1 MYKELTITA
10 IDNALNNITEKQTDR
25 IVIMAQTVELNGLK
39 QDILTSTIDDVFS
52 FVQEKVAQL
61 TGIAMTMDTKAS
73 YARFSAVNSVFEAIQ
88 NI

>member
-1 MYKELTITA
+1 MNFHEHKKA
-10 IDNALNNITEKQTDR
+10 RTEYYEKY
-25 IVIMAQTVELNGLK
+25 VKGC
-39 QDILTSTIDDVFS
+39 DDVFS

-61 TGIAMTMDTKAS
+61 TGIAMKMDTKAS